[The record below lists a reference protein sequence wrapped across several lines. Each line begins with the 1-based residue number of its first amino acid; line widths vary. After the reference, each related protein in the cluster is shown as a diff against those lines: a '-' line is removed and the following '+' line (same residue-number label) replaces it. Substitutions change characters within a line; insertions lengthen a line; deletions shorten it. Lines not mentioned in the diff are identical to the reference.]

1 MEKNSKD
8 TVVEKNM
15 INWELNEYGVL
26 IVDGKGVIEDCDCGS
41 NPCAPWDSVKD
52 RILEI
57 RIMEGITEVGVN
69 AFRNCRN
76 LEKVVLPHSLRRIH
90 AYAFRDCKKLV
101 SMETDRQNF
110 KYIYDDCEY
119 AADDTII
126 FGVESFHNVPWSIAR
141 WGNFYIQEDR
151 MYVTFAGDSEKLEVP
166 EGVRVLKSF
175 SMNHLN
181 VDSVILPETLEV
193 IEDFAF
199 SGSKVKEIV
208 TLPDSAEKLADYAL
222 ADCSIVW
229 EGSPSLEKMAKNNRK
244 RKEADRNRFPVYF
257 KRYSL
262 SLMSRKS
269 FGKFRKFKVTENR
282 QKQKRDGFVSSYVYD
297 SSADVGNSIYRR
309 IHNGN
314 VVLCVAYKDHRI
326 VSVKSFAWDSGEKIT
341 NEYLMYPV
349 IDEKYEL
356 APWRDSFT
364 YQEKEEIVGA
374 FGNFDGKHLKE
385 DDVLRYPE
393 PDTHEE
399 WFWSNDRENF
409 GGPLEM
415 EFLHMWLSL
424 HSEITV
430 DSIKENIEKD
440 EYRWFVEV

>member
-151 MYVTFAGDSEKLEVP
+151 MYVTFAGDSEKL
-166 EGVRVLKSF
+166 
-175 SMNHLN
+175 
-181 VDSVILPETLEV
+181 
-193 IEDFAF
+193 
-199 SGSKVKEIV
+199 
-208 TLPDSAEKLADYAL
+208 
-222 ADCSIVW
+222 
-229 EGSPSLEKMAKNNRK
+229 
-244 RKEADRNRFPVYF
+244 
-257 KRYSL
+257 
-262 SLMSRKS
+262 
-269 FGKFRKFKVTENR
+269 
-282 QKQKRDGFVSSYVYD
+282 
-297 SSADVGNSIYRR
+297 
-309 IHNGN
+309 
-314 VVLCVAYKDHRI
+314 
-326 VSVKSFAWDSGEKIT
+326 
-341 NEYLMYPV
+341 
-349 IDEKYEL
+349 
-356 APWRDSFT
+356 
-364 YQEKEEIVGA
+364 
-374 FGNFDGKHLKE
+374 
-385 DDVLRYPE
+385 
-393 PDTHEE
+393 
-399 WFWSNDRENF
+399 
-409 GGPLEM
+409 
-415 EFLHMWLSL
+415 
-424 HSEITV
+424 
-430 DSIKENIEKD
+430 
-440 EYRWFVEV
+440 